1 MWGRGEAMR
10 DQQNQ
15 SNNQPSLYS
24 QVTDKIVVELE
35 QGIVPWVQPWG
46 SGEGSVGLGL
56 PRNARSTKAYSGINI
71 LLLWSAIMQGGYASQ
86 QWLTFKQA
94 LELGGC
100 VRRGEK
106 GWTVCY
112 ADSFIP
118 QDEKDRVSKDGGDPQ
133 AIAFLKRYTVFNVA
147 QCDGLAEKISPTLP
161 LDQER
166 ELIPRAEALIAATG
180 ANIQI
185 GGEIACY
192 IPKLDAIRVPLQT
205 AFHDQINYYR
215 TVFHELGHWTG
226 HASRLD
232 RNLTVKFASDGYAR
246 EELVAEL
253 ATAFVCASLGIVP
266 TVRHADYI
274 GNWLQVLKED
284 SRAIFRA
291 ASMASKACDFI
302 LAFEQ
307 NPLVAEVAA

>member
-1 MWGRGEAMR
+1 MLQ
-10 DQQNQ
+10 QQNQ

-24 QVTDKIVVELE
+24 QVTDRIVAELE
-35 QGIVPWVQPWG
+35 LGVVPWVQPWG
-46 SGEGSVGLGL
+46 RDGGSAGLGL
-56 PRNARSTKAYSGINI
+56 PRNAHTDKAYSGINI
-71 LLLWSAIMQGGYASQ
+71 LLLWDAVIRGGYASQ
-86 QWLTFKQA
+86 HWLTFKQA

-100 VRRGEK
+100 VRKGEK

-118 QDEKDRVSKDGGDPQ
+118 KDEKERASKDGSDPQ
-133 AIAFLKRYTVFNVA
+133 SVPFLKRYTVFNAA
-147 QCDGLAEKISPTLP
+147 QCDGLPEDICPLP
-161 LDQER
+161 AIADER

-180 ANIQI
+180 ASFQI

-192 IPKLDAIRVPLQT
+192 IPKLDAIRVPRQT

-226 HASRLD
+226 HASRFN
-232 RNLTVKFASDGYAR
+232 RELTTKFASDGYAR

-284 SRAIFRA
+284 ARAIFKA
-291 ASMASKACDFI
+291 ASMASKACDYI

-307 NPLVAEVAA
+307 RTIVAEVAV

>member
-1 MWGRGEAMR
+1 MR
-10 DQQNQ
+10 DQQSQ

-24 QVTDKIVVELE
+24 QVTDKIVAELE
-35 QGIVPWVQPWG
+35 LGIVPWVQPWG
-46 SGEGSVGLGL
+46 SGEGSIGLGL
-56 PRNARSTKAYSGINI
+56 PHNARTTKAYSGINI

-86 QWLTFKQA
+86 QWMTFKQA

-100 VRRGEK
+100 VRKGEK

-112 ADSFIP
+112 ADSFVP
-118 QDEKDRVSKDGGDPQ
+118 KGEKDRANKDGGDPQ
-133 AIAFLKRYTVFNVA
+133 SIPFLKRYTVFNVA
-147 QCDGLAEKISPTLP
+147 QCDGLPEDIYQQPANA
-161 LDQER
+161 DER

-180 ANIQI
+180 ASFQI

-192 IPKLDAIRVPLQT
+192 IPKLDAIRVPSQT

-215 TVFHELGHWTG
+215 TVFHEFGHWTG
-226 HASRLD
+226 HTTRLD

-253 ATAFVCASLGIVP
+253 ATAFVCVSLGIVP

-274 GNWLQVLKED
+274 GSWLQVLKED

-291 ASMASKACDFI
+291 ASMASKACDYI

-307 NPLVAEVAA
+307 KTFVAEVAA

>member
-1 MWGRGEAMR
+1 ML
-10 DQQNQ
+10 QQPNQ
-15 SNNQPSLYS
+15 SSHQPSLYS
-24 QVTDKIVVELE
+24 QVTDKIIAELE
-35 QGIVPWVQPWG
+35 RGIVPWVQPWG
-46 SGEGSVGLGL
+46 GDEGSIGLGL
-56 PRNARSTKAYSGINI
+56 PRNMRTTKAYSGINI
-71 LLLWSAIMQGGYASQ
+71 LLLWSAIMQGGYDSQ

-100 VRRGEK
+100 VRKDEK

-118 QDEKDRVSKDGGDPQ
+118 KDEKNRASKDGGDPQ
-133 AIAFLKRYTVFNVA
+133 SIPFLKRYTVFNVA
-147 QCDGLAEKISPTLP
+147 QCDGLPENVCPNSQ
-161 LDQER
+161 LDDER

-180 ANIQI
+180 ASFQI

-192 IPKLDAIRVPLQT
+192 VPSLDAIRVPPQT

-226 HASRLD
+226 HATRLD

-291 ASMASKACDFI
+291 ASMASKACDYI

-307 NPLVAEVAA
+307 RTLVAEFAA

>member
-1 MWGRGEAMR
+1 MR

-15 SNNQPSLYS
+15 SSNQPSLYS
-24 QVTDKIVVELE
+24 QVTDKIIAELE
-35 QGIVPWVQPWG
+35 LGIVPWIQPWG
-46 SGEGSVGLGL
+46 SEEGSIGLGL
-56 PRNARSTKAYSGINI
+56 PRNARTSKAYSGINI
-71 LLLWSAIMQGGYASQ
+71 LLLWSAILQGGYASQ

-100 VRRGEK
+100 VRKGEK

-118 QDEKDRVSKDGGDPQ
+118 KDEKDRVSKDGGDPQ
-133 AIAFLKRYTVFNVA
+133 SISFLKRYTVFNVA
-147 QCDGLAEKISPTLP
+147 QCDGLPEDIFQQSMPT
-161 LDQER
+161 DER

-180 ANIQI
+180 ACFQI

-192 IPKLDAIRVPLQT
+192 IPSLDAIRVPSQT

-226 HASRLD
+226 HTTRLA
-232 RNLTVKFASDGYAR
+232 RELTVKFASDGYAR

-274 GNWLQVLKED
+274 GNWLQVLRD
-284 SRAIFRA
+284 DARAIFRA
-291 ASMASKACDFI
+291 ASMATKASDFI

>member
-1 MWGRGEAMR
+1 
-10 DQQNQ
+10 
-15 SNNQPSLYS
+15 
-24 QVTDKIVVELE
+24 
-35 QGIVPWVQPWG
+35 
-46 SGEGSVGLGL
+46 
-56 PRNARSTKAYSGINI
+56 
-71 LLLWSAIMQGGYASQ
+71 MQGGYDFQ

-100 VRRGEK
+100 VRKDEK

-118 QDEKDRVSKDGGDPQ
+118 KDEKEPRQEKMVSDPQ
-133 AIAFLKRYTVFNVA
+133 SIPFLKRYTVFNVA
-147 QCDGLAEKISPTLP
+147 QCDGLPENVLSKIPSWT
-161 LDQER
+161 DER

-180 ANIQI
+180 ASFQI

-192 IPKLDAIRVPLQT
+192 VPSLDAIRVPPQT
-205 AFHDQINYYR
+205 AYHDQINYYR

-226 HASRLD
+226 HTTRLD

-307 NPLVAEVAA
+307 SSLLRRLPHEQQSPHSLRDRTHTYRRTNTCSRGEAGLDL

>member
-1 MWGRGEAMR
+1 MLQ
-10 DQQNQ
+10 QQNQ
-15 SNNQPSLYS
+15 SSSQPSLYS
-24 QVTDKIVVELE
+24 QVTDKIVAELE
-35 QGIVPWVQPWG
+35 LGIVPWVQPWG
-46 SGEGSVGLGL
+46 DGEASVGLGL
-56 PRNARSTKAYSGINI
+56 PRNARTSKAYSSINI

-100 VRRGEK
+100 VRKGEK

-118 QDEKDRVSKDGGDPQ
+118 KDEKERASKDGDDPQ
-133 AIAFLKRYTVFNVA
+133 AIPFLKRYAVFNFA
-147 QCDGLAEKISPTLP
+147 QCDGLREGVCPPATAA
-161 LDQER
+161 DER

-180 ANIQI
+180 ASLQI

-192 IPKLDAIRVPLQT
+192 IPKLDAIRVPQQT

-226 HASRLD
+226 HPSRLA
-232 RNLTVKFASDGYAR
+232 RELITKFASDGYAW

-284 SRAIFRA
+284 SRAIFKA

-307 NPLVAEVAA
+307 KTLVAEVAA

>member
-1 MWGRGEAMR
+1 MSQ
-10 DQQNQ
+10 QQNQ
-15 SNNQPSLYS
+15 TIHQPSLYS
-24 QVTDKIVVELE
+24 QVTDRIIAELE

-46 SGEGSVGLGL
+46 SGEGSAGLGL
-56 PRNARSTKAYSGINI
+56 PRNARTAKAYSGINI
-71 LLLWSAIMQGGYASQ
+71 LLLWDAVIRGGYASQ
-86 QWLTFKQA
+86 SWLTFKQA

-100 VRRGEK
+100 VRKGEK

-118 QDEKDRVSKDGGDPQ
+118 KDEKERASKDGGDPQ
-133 AIAFLKRYTVFNVA
+133 AVPFLKRYTVFNVA
-147 QCDGLAEKISPTLP
+147 QCDGLPDSVSPPPTP
-161 LDQER
+161 DHER
-166 ELIPRAEALIAATG
+166 ELVPRAEALIAATG
-180 ANIQI
+180 ASFQT

-192 IPKLDAIRVPLQT
+192 IPKLDAIRVPPQT

-226 HASRLD
+226 HATRLA

-266 TVRHADYI
+266 TVRHADYL
-274 GNWLQVLKED
+274 GNWLQVLKKD
-284 SRAIFRA
+284 ARAIFKA
-291 ASMASKACDFI
+291 ASMASKACDYI

-307 NPLVAEVAA
+307 RTLVAEAAA

>member
-1 MWGRGEAMR
+1 MR

-24 QVTDKIVVELE
+24 QVTDKIIAELE
-35 QGIVPWVQPWG
+35 QGIVPWMQPWG
-46 SGEGSVGLGL
+46 NGEGSVGLGL
-56 PRNARSTKAYSGINI
+56 PRNARTSKTYSGINI

-94 LELGGC
+94 LEFGGC
-100 VRRGEK
+100 VRKGEK

-118 QDEKDRVSKDGGDPQ
+118 KDEKERASKDGGDPQ
-133 AIAFLKRYTVFNVA
+133 AVPFLKRYTVFNVA
-147 QCDGLAEKISPTLP
+147 QCDGLPEDIYSLP
-161 LDQER
+161 AQADER
-166 ELIPRAEALIAATG
+166 ELVPRAEALIAATG
-180 ANIQI
+180 ASFQI

-192 IPKLDAIRVPLQT
+192 VPKLDAICVPFQT

-226 HASRLD
+226 HPSRLA
-232 RNLTVKFASDGYAR
+232 RELTVKFASDGYAR

-284 SRAIFRA
+284 SRAIFKA
-291 ASMASKACDFI
+291 ASMASKACDYI

>member
-1 MWGRGEAMR
+1 MLQ
-10 DQQNQ
+10 QQNQ
-15 SNNQPSLYS
+15 SSHQPSLYA
-24 QVTDKIVVELE
+24 QVTGRIVAELE
-35 QGIVPWVQPWG
+35 QGIVPWMQPWSTLG
-46 SGEGSVGLGL
+46 GEGEGSVGLGL
-56 PRNARSTKAYSGINI
+56 PRNARTTKAYSGINI

-100 VRRGEK
+100 VRKGEK

-118 QDEKDRVSKDGGDPQ
+118 KDEKDRASKDGDDPQ
-133 AIAFLKRYTVFNVA
+133 SIPFLKRYTVFNVA
-147 QCDGLAEKISPTLP
+147 QCDGLPEDICPQPVLS
-161 LDQER
+161 DGR

-180 ANIQI
+180 ASFRI
-185 GGEIACY
+185 GGAIACY
-192 IPKLDAIRVPLQT
+192 IPKLDAIRVPPQT
-205 AFHDQINYYR
+205 AFRDPINYYR

-226 HASRLD
+226 HTSRLA
-232 RNLTVKFASDGYAR
+232 REPTTKFASDGYAR

-291 ASMASKACDFI
+291 ASMASKACDYI

-307 NPLVAEVAA
+307 NPFVAEVAA

>member
-1 MWGRGEAMR
+1 MW

-15 SNNQPSLYS
+15 SNNQPSLYA
-24 QVTDKIVVELE
+24 QVTDKIIAELE
-35 QGIVPWVQPWG
+35 LGIVPWVQPWG
-46 SGEGSVGLGL
+46 EGGGDGEGRVGLGL
-56 PRNARSTKAYSGINI
+56 PRNARTSKAYSGINI
-71 LLLWSAIMQGGYASQ
+71 LLLWSAIMRGGYASQ
-86 QWLTFKQA
+86 HWLTFKQA

-100 VRRGEK
+100 VRKGEK

-112 ADSFIP
+112 AASLIP
-118 QDEKDRVSKDGGDPQ
+118 KDEKDRTSKDGGDPQ
-133 AIAFLKRYTVFNVA
+133 SIPFLKRYTVFNIA
-147 QCDGLAEKISPTLP
+147 QCDGLLENICPLP
-161 LDQER
+161 SLTDER
-166 ELIPRAEALIAATG
+166 ERILRAEVLIAATG
-180 ANIQI
+180 ASFQI

-192 IPKLDAIRVPLQT
+192 IPKLDAIRVPRQT
-205 AFHDQINYYR
+205 SFHDQINYYR

-226 HASRLD
+226 HASRLARD
-232 RNLTVKFASDGYAR
+232 LTVKFASDGYAR

-284 SRAIFRA
+284 NRAIFRA
-291 ASMASKACDFI
+291 ASMASKACDYI

-307 NPLVAEVAA
+307 NPFVAEGAA

>member
-1 MWGRGEAMR
+1 MR
-10 DQQNQ
+10 DQQSQN
-15 SNNQPSLYS
+15 NNQPSLYS
-24 QVTDKIVVELE
+24 QVTDKIIGELE
-35 QGIVPWVQPWG
+35 LGIVPWVQPWG
-46 SGEGSVGLGL
+46 SGEGSIGLGL
-56 PRNARSTKAYSGINI
+56 PCNARTTKAYSGINI

-86 QWLTFKQA
+86 HWLTFKQA

-100 VRRGEK
+100 VRKGEK

-112 ADSFIP
+112 ADNFIP
-118 QDEKDRVSKDGGDPQ
+118 KDEKERASKDGGDPQ
-133 AIAFLKRYTVFNVA
+133 SIPFLKRYTVFNVA
-147 QCDGLAEKISPTLP
+147 QCDGLPEDIYQQPVNA
-161 LDQER
+161 DER

-180 ANIQI
+180 ASFQI

-215 TVFHELGHWTG
+215 TVFHELGAWTG
-226 HASRLD
+226 HTSRLD

-253 ATAFVCASLGIVP
+253 ATAFVCASLGIFP

-291 ASMASKACDFI
+291 ASMASKACDYI
-302 LAFEQ
+302 LTFEQ
-307 NPLVAEVAA
+307 NLLVAEVAA